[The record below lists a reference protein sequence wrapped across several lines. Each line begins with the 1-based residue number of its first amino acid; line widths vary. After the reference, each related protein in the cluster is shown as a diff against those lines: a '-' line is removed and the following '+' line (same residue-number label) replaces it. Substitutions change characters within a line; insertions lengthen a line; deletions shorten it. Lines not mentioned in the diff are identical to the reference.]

1 MVLDKYNMQLTPRYL
16 VKNRTL
22 IVSNDVG
29 FVTEYRP
36 VYQRELQVYRGID
49 NVLEFQVL
57 NAAQKPV
64 SLTDKQVIFVAFD
77 ASKQLIID
85 RPATI
90 INSNKGLVKVTVGE
104 NDVLNV
110 DQQYLHYNIY
120 IINEDNSRSLTYT
133 DEHFN
138 ANAVIYLSS
147 RAYPGPRESV
157 VVNKF
162 FRAEDDED
170 GSEYWA
176 SDVVSAEP
184 GINGNEAVHTAAIYS
199 NGYVGD
205 IIVQATLENQLDGQ
219 DTVDWADVA
228 RLTFNGTEEQ
238 VTPVNFIGVLSYV
251 RFKTDEDPADVIEKI
266 LIRN

>member
-1 MVLDKYNMQLTPRYL
+1 MQLTPRYL

-57 NAAQKPV
+57 NADQKPV
-64 SLTDKQVIFVAFD
+64 SLANKQVVFVAFD
-77 ASKQLIID
+77 SNRQMIVDRVAS
-85 RPATI
+85 I
-90 INSNKGLVKVTVGE
+90 INSNKGLVKVTISE
-104 NDVLNV
+104 NDVLNI

-120 IINEDNSRSLTYT
+120 IINEDTSRSLTYT

-147 RAYPGPRESV
+147 RAYPGPREPV
-157 VVNKF
+157 VVDKF
-162 FRAEDDED
+162 FRYTGAE
-170 GSEYWA
+170 EYWTT
-176 SDVVSAEP
+176 DVISAEP

-205 IIVQATLENQLDGQ
+205 IVIQATLENQIDGQ
-219 DTVDWADVA
+219 DTVDWADIA
-228 RLTFNGTEEQ
+228 RLTFDGTEERAI
-238 VTPVNFIGVLSYV
+238 PVNFVGVLSYV
-251 RFKTDEDPADVIEKI
+251 RFKAESDPTDIIEKI